1 MTRGTFEALLCA
13 CALSA
18 LACDGGP
25 PKADG
30 PEKGAATHDEA
41 TQEDE
46 AAGAEAAD
54 GCAGVELPALDG
66 TFAPEKSA
74 QLLTMGKVAGAT
86 YRNKVGGDDYDVPQ
100 LVIEG
105 ATTWPS
111 EGGGTNRLAV
121 TYTQMFLPNMTAL
134 EPKAAAENVTR
145 LEETAKKAKATEL
158 MADPITLG
166 DKKLPGYAY
175 QSGASAELNVWAP
188 IAGSTRHQ
196 LVKVEVSARLNAQC
210 DAKFGEWAKAFFG
223 TLALNEAST
232 FAELETVK
240 REL

>member
-1 MTRGTFEALLCA
+1 
-13 CALSA
+13 
-18 LACDGGP
+18 
-25 PKADG
+25 
-30 PEKGAATHDEA
+30 
-41 TQEDE
+41 
-46 AAGAEAAD
+46 
-54 GCAGVELPALDG
+54 
-66 TFAPEKSA
+66 
-74 QLLTMGKVAGAT
+74 
-86 YRNKVGGDDYDVPQ
+86 
-100 LVIEG
+100 
-105 ATTWPS
+105 
-111 EGGGTNRLAV
+111 
-121 TYTQMFLPNMTAL
+121 
-134 EPKAAAENVTR
+134 
-145 LEETAKKAKATEL
+145 